1 MILVLHK
8 NEKVVSVKNT
18 VTEIKIPFLSKNLVS
33 IVFEL
38 AQEFPDDLLFWCH
51 QDLENYINYETI
63 ASIFHHKLVFAS
75 YNTSEN
81 YILNKDIGYTETTS
95 FCLRN
100 TKVTFPNWMMSSDVG
115 GLHAEV
121 FLAIQKLTIDKSS
134 FNYFSTSLA
143 FQGVPA
149 GLFCYSEPKLLSS
162 NFPIIKKNIGKNS
175 DLFRFV
181 GQHYKKR
188 WVFNLLFC
196 QAVFDKRFS
205 FFALF
210 FGLFAN
216 KRNFDMNIFSKI
228 QVVSS
233 KEVSSNF
240 DLDVIIP
247 TIGRKKY
254 LLDVLNDFSKQTI
267 LPKRIIIIEQNA
279 DASASSDL
287 DFLYNQTW
295 PFQIIH
301 KFIHQTGACNAR
313 NLALSLINS
322 EWIFLADDDNRF
334 EPTLLE
340 EIFFKINKFGLECV
354 TTSYLQSFET
364 KRYFVTH
371 QFDTF
376 GSGNSFV
383 KKAAL
388 KNIIFDTS
396 FEFGYG
402 EDTDFGMQ
410 LRKNGVDVVL
420 LDSPDIEHLKAPI
433 GGFRTNFI
441 FDYEKDEIQPK
452 PSPTVMLFKLK
463 HLSRQQILTYKFRL
477 FLVLYNTS
485 DINNPIKCL
494 KFFKLKWNKSIFLAE
509 KLKRSVPIFLKT
521 KN

>member
-1 MILVLHK
+1 MILLIHNKGKVISVRDTETNVMEEVL
-8 NEKVVSVKNT
+8 NA
-18 VTEIKIPFLSKNLVS
+18 KIARTLFG
-33 IVFEL
+33 L
-38 AQEFPDDLLFWCH
+38 ANKFPNHLLFWCH
-51 QDLENYINYETI
+51 QDLEKHINYKNI
-63 ASIFHHKLVFAS
+63 AAIFHHKLIFS
-75 YNTSEN
+75 SFNTSEN
-81 YILNKDIGYTETTS
+81 YVLNKDIGYTGTTS

-100 TKVTFPNWMMSSDVG
+100 TEVTFPSWRMSSDVG

-121 FLAIQKLTIDKSS
+121 FLAIKNNKISDFNLDYLLTSIAK
-134 FNYFSTSLA
+134 
-143 FQGVPA
+143 QGVLT
-149 GLFCYSEPKLLSS
+149 GLFCYSEPKLLVK
-162 NFPIIKKNIGKNS
+162 NTPIINKKNGNNR
-175 DLFRFV
+175 DLYRFV

-402 EDTDFGMQ
+402 EDADFGMQ
-410 LRKNGVDVVL
+410 LRKKGI
-420 LDSPDIEHLKAPI
+420 DIIYIPEAEILHRKAPI
-433 GGFRTNFI
+433 GGFRTKFVFNY
-441 FDYEKDEIQPK
+441 DNDLVQPK
-452 PSPTVMLFKLK
+452 PSPTVMLLKLK
-463 HLSRQQILTYKFRL
+463 HSSKEQILAYKLRL
-477 FLVLYNTS
+477 FFKFYKEQN
-485 DINNPIKCL
+485 IKNPFCY
-494 KFFKLKWNKSIFLAE
+494 FKLVTLQWQKSTFLAQE
-509 KLKRSVPIFLKT
+509 LT
-521 KN
+521 NKNAKI